1 MKRACLEVT
10 IFVSAT
16 ALGAIVIAYWAW
28 RQGGLAVVPAAP
40 LLMMMTP
47 AVVALIM
54 TKVQRGS
61 IRREDGLGLQM
72 RGWKQALAAMAAMS
86 ALTSLS
92 VGLSLLLFESLRA
105 PVQDAVTHVMLPI
118 DLAPSVKIALALV
131 ITGLVGPIVNLPLM
145 LGEELGWRG
154 YMAPRLTEI
163 FGRFGAVVGGAIWG
177 LWHWPAIL
185 LLGYNY
191 QDARFTGALL
201 FPLICIALSVLFTR
215 AREASGTVLAPALMH
230 GALNQTAAAAVAILY
245 VQDRFNPLIQAPTG
259 ILMTVTLAAPAL
271 WAYRGLRGRGIR
283 QAEGRELSA

>member
-1 MKRACLEVT
+1 MKRASLEVT
-10 IFVSAT
+10 IYVSAT
-16 ALGAIVIAYWAW
+16 TLATMLIAYWAW
-28 RQGGLAVVPAAP
+28 RQGGLAAVPAAP

-47 AVVALIM
+47 AAVALIM
-54 TKVQRGS
+54 SKLQRGS
-61 IRREDGLGLQM
+61 IRGEDGLGLRM
-72 RGWKQALAAMAAMS
+72 RGWKQALAAMVAMS

-92 VGLSLLLFESLRA
+92 IGGSLLVFEPLRA
-105 PVQDAVTHVMLPI
+105 PVQEAVSHVMLPI

-131 ITGLVGPIVNLPLM
+131 ITALIGPIVNLPLM

-154 YMAPRLTEI
+154 YMAPRLRQI
-163 FGRFGAVVGGAIWG
+163 FGQFGAVIGGAIWG
-177 LWHWPAIL
+177 GWHWPAIL

-245 VQDRFNPLIQAPTG
+245 VQDRFNPLIHAPTG
-259 ILMTVTLAAPAL
+259 ILMIATLAIPAL
-271 WAYRGLRGRGIR
+271 WAYRGLRGR
-283 QAEGRELSA
+283 EGRSS